1 MSENS
6 GIIVGIDLGTTNSV
20 VAIMDADKNVR
31 TITIE
36 GNKLL
41 PSVVSLTDD
50 GFIVGQT
57 AKNMALLEPEK
68 TIASIK
74 RKMGKDILVTIGDK
88 KMRPEEISALILKK
102 IKQTVVKQ
110 LSLPE
115 NEPLRA
121 VVTVPAY
128 FTEEQRDATKQAADL
143 AGLQVERIINE
154 PTAAALAFGL
164 SQMDEA
170 VYAIYDFGGGTFDVS
185 IIESN
190 HGMVEVLAT
199 TGNNNLG
206 GDDLDMLLADFLW
219 SKFLTENKLG
229 LQTPRSSKEN
239 ARLIRLAENTKIK
252 LSEEESVHIEESFFA
267 NVKNINYHLE
277 ATVTRAEFEKLIYE
291 KVEETV
297 VLLENAIK
305 DAKLDTDDLSG
316 IVLVGGSSRIPLVQQ
331 LIENQLFIAPTL
343 IDLPDEAVA
352 HGAAIQGAIIDNI
365 DVDTILVD
373 ITPHS
378 LGVAVLNHE
387 MMSYQGMFGLGGNP
401 DESLLA
407 AMIIPKNTP
416 IPTKRTRVF
425 SASSEYQK
433 KYELKV
439 YQGENALFNK
449 NRTIGV
455 TFLEVENPPEEGQ
468 IEVTFALDI
477 NGLLRVTAVETTT
490 KGTIQVEFKSSRGKK
505 IKESQLS
512 TLHIVEDDDDS
523 AAHPLV
529 QRAQNLIDNSDL
541 NEEDQAELAQL
552 IARFTTAID
561 KADDSAGELEN
572 ELLELIYFI
581 EQNK

>member
-1 MSENS
+1 MSENQN
-6 GIIVGIDLGTTNSV
+6 IIVGIDLGTTNSV
-20 VAIMDADKNVR
+20 VAIMDADKNVK
-31 TITIE
+31 TLTVE

-68 TIASIK
+68 TVASIK
-74 RKMGKDILVTIGDK
+74 RKMGKDITVAIGDK
-88 KMRPEEISALILKK
+88 KMRPEEISALVLKK

-110 LSLPE
+110 FALPE
-115 NEPLRA
+115 NTPLRA

-128 FTEEQRDATKQAADL
+128 FTEEQRDATKHAADL

-190 HGMVEVLAT
+190 NGMVEVLAT

-219 SKFLTENKLG
+219 SKFLTNNKLG
-229 LQTPRSSKEN
+229 AQVPRSSKEN
-239 ARLIRLAENTKIK
+239 ARLIRLSENTKIK
-252 LSEEESVHIEESFFA
+252 LSEADSVVVEESFFA
-267 NVKNINYHLE
+267 NVKGVNYHLE
-277 ATVTRAEFEKLIYE
+277 TTVTRADFEKLIYE

-297 VLLENAIK
+297 VHLENAIK
-305 DAKLDTDDLSG
+305 DAKLDADDLSG

-365 DVDTILVD
+365 DVDTILID

-378 LGVAVLNHE
+378 LGVAVADHE
-387 MMSYQGMFGLGGNP
+387 MMSFQNMMRNANP
-401 DESLLA
+401 EDLLTA
-407 AMIIPKNTP
+407 GMIIPKNTP
-416 IPTKRTRVF
+416 IPTKRTRMF
-425 SASSEYQK
+425 SAASPHQE
-433 KYELKV
+433 KYHLQV
-439 YQGENALFNK
+439 YQGENALYRQ
-449 NRTIGV
+449 NRAIGD
-455 TFLEVENPPEEGQ
+455 TFLEVENPPEWAE

-477 NGLLRVTAVETTT
+477 NGLLVVSALETTT
-490 KGTIQVEFKSSRGKK
+490 QKTIQVEFKSSRGKK
-505 IKESQLS
+505 IKENQLAS
-512 TLHIVEDDDDS
+512 LHIVEDEADS
-523 AAHPLV
+523 AEHPLIK
-529 QRAQNLIDNSDL
+529 RAENLLTDADM
-541 NEEDQAELAQL
+541 NEEDQAELKQL
-552 IARFTTAID
+552 ITRFKNAFD
-561 KADDSAGELEN
+561 RADDAAEDIEN

>member
-1 MSENS
+1 MSENAN
-6 GIIVGIDLGTTNSV
+6 IIVGIDLGTTNSV
-20 VAIMDADKNVR
+20 VAIMDADKNVK
-31 TITIE
+31 TLTVE

-68 TIASIK
+68 TVASIK
-74 RKMGKDILVTIGDK
+74 RKMGKDIVVAIGDK
-88 KMRPEEISALILKK
+88 KMRPEEISALVLKK

-110 LSLPE
+110 FGLAE
-115 NEPLRA
+115 NAPLRA

-190 HGMVEVLAT
+190 NGMVEVLAT
-199 TGNNNLG
+199 TGDNNLG

-219 SKFLTENKLG
+219 AKFLTNNKLG
-229 LQTPRSSKEN
+229 TQVPRSSKEN
-239 ARLIRLAENTKIK
+239 ARLIRLSENTKIK
-252 LSEEESVHIEESFFA
+252 LSEEDSVAIEESFFA
-267 NVKNINYHLE
+267 NVKGINYHLE
-277 ATVTRAEFEKLIYE
+277 TTVTRAEFEKLIYE

-297 VLLENAIK
+297 VHLENAIK
-305 DAKLDTDDLSG
+305 DAKLDADDLSG

-352 HGAAIQGAIIDNI
+352 HGAAIQGAIIDNVDI
-365 DVDTILVD
+365 DTILVD

-378 LGVAVLNHE
+378 LGVAVRDDE
-387 MMSYQGMFGLGGNP
+387 MFSYQNMLRGIAP
-401 DESLLA
+401 EDLLSA
-407 AMIIPKNTP
+407 GMIIPKNTP
-416 IPTKRTRVF
+416 IPTKRTRMF
-425 SASSEYQK
+425 GSSSAHQE
-433 KYELKV
+433 KYHLQV
-439 YQGENALFNK
+439 YQGEDPLYKK
-449 NRTIGV
+449 NRAIGD
-455 TFLEVENPPEEGQ
+455 TYLEVENPPEHGE
-468 IEVTFALDI
+468 IEVTFSLDI
-477 NGLLRVTAVETTT
+477 NGLLRVTAFETTT
-490 KGTIQVEFKSSRGKK
+490 QKMIQVEFKSSRGKK
-505 IKESQLS
+505 IKENQLAS
-512 TLHIVEDDDDS
+512 LHIVEDTDDS
-523 AAHPLV
+523 SDHPLIK
-529 QRAQNLIDNSDL
+529 RAENLVADADI
-541 NEEDQAELAQL
+541 NEEDQAELKQL
-552 IARFTTAID
+552 ITRFKNALHMGD
-561 KADDSAGELEN
+561 ESAEEIEN

>member
-1 MSENS
+1 MSENAN
-6 GIIVGIDLGTTNSV
+6 IIVGIDLGTTNSV
-20 VAIMDADKNVR
+20 VAIMDAEKNVK
-31 TITIE
+31 TLTVE

-68 TIASIK
+68 TVASIK
-74 RKMGKDILVTIGDK
+74 RKMGKDIVVAIGDK
-88 KMRPEEISALILKK
+88 KMRPEEISALVLKK

-110 LSLPE
+110 FGLAE
-115 NEPLRA
+115 NAPLRA

-190 HGMVEVLAT
+190 NGMVEVLAT
-199 TGNNNLG
+199 TGDNNLG

-219 SKFLTENKLG
+219 AKFLTNNKLG
-229 LQTPRSSKEN
+229 TQVPRSSKEN
-239 ARLIRLAENTKIK
+239 ARLIRLSENTKIK
-252 LSEEESVHIEESFFA
+252 LSEEDSVAIEESFFA
-267 NVKNINYHLE
+267 NVKGINYHLE
-277 ATVTRAEFEKLIYE
+277 TTVTRAEFEKLIYE

-297 VLLENAIK
+297 VHLENAIK
-305 DAKLDTDDLSG
+305 DAKLDADDLSG

-352 HGAAIQGAIIDNI
+352 HGAAIQGAIIDNVDI
-365 DVDTILVD
+365 DTILVD

-378 LGVAVLNHE
+378 LGVAVRDDE
-387 MMSYQGMFGLGGNP
+387 MFSYQNMLRGIAP
-401 DESLLA
+401 EDLLSA
-407 AMIIPKNTP
+407 GMIIPKNTP
-416 IPTKRTRVF
+416 IPTKRTRMF
-425 SASSEYQK
+425 GSSSAHQE
-433 KYELKV
+433 KYHLQV
-439 YQGENALFNK
+439 YQGEDPLYKK
-449 NRTIGV
+449 NRAIGD
-455 TFLEVENPPEEGQ
+455 TYLEVENPPEHGE
-468 IEVTFALDI
+468 IEVTFSLDI
-477 NGLLRVTAVETTT
+477 NGLLRVTAFETTT
-490 KGTIQVEFKSSRGKK
+490 QKMIQVEFKSSRGKK
-505 IKESQLS
+505 IKENQLAS
-512 TLHIVEDDDDS
+512 LHIVEDTDDS
-523 AAHPLV
+523 SDHPLIK
-529 QRAQNLIDNSDL
+529 RAENLVADADI
-541 NEEDQAELAQL
+541 NEEDQAELKQL
-552 IARFTTAID
+552 ITRFKNALHMGD
-561 KADDSAGELEN
+561 ESAEEIEN

>member
-1 MSENS
+1 MSENAN
-6 GIIVGIDLGTTNSV
+6 IIVGIDLGTTNSV
-20 VAIMDADKNVR
+20 VAIMDADKNVK
-31 TITIE
+31 TLSIE

-68 TIASIK
+68 TVASIK
-74 RKMGKDILVTIGDK
+74 RKMGKDITVTIGDK
-88 KMRPEEISALILKK
+88 KMRPEEISALVLKK

-110 LSLPE
+110 LGLSE
-115 NEPLRA
+115 NTPLRA

-190 HGMVEVLAT
+190 NGMVEVLAT
-199 TGNNNLG
+199 TGDNNLG
-206 GDDLDMLLADFLW
+206 GDDLDVLLADFLW
-219 SKFLTENKLG
+219 AKFLTHNKLG
-229 LQTPRSSKEN
+229 TQVPRSSKEN
-239 ARLIRLAENTKIK
+239 ARLIRLSENTKIR
-252 LSEEESVHIEESFFA
+252 LSEEDSVTIEESFFA
-267 NVKNINYHLE
+267 NIKGINYHLE
-277 ATVTRAEFEKLIYE
+277 TTVTRAEFEKLIYE

-297 VLLENAIK
+297 VHLENAIK
-305 DAKLDTDDLSG
+305 DAKLDPDDLSG

-378 LGVAVLNHE
+378 LGVAVSDSE
-387 MMSYQGMFGLGGNP
+387 VFSYQNMLRGIDP
-401 DESLLA
+401 EDLLTA
-407 AMIIPKNTP
+407 GMIIPKNTP
-416 IPTKRTRVF
+416 IPTKRTRMF
-425 SASSEYQK
+425 SASSPFQE
-433 KYELKV
+433 KYHLQV
-439 YQGENALFNK
+439 YQGENPFYKK
-449 NRTIGV
+449 NRAIGD
-455 TFLEVENPPEEGQ
+455 TFLEVENPPEHAEV
-468 IEVTFALDI
+468 EVTFSLDI
-477 NGLLRVTAVETTT
+477 NGLLVVTAFETTT
-490 KGTIQVEFKSSRGKK
+490 QKMIQVEFKSSRGKK
-505 IKESQLS
+505 IKENQLAL
-512 TLHIVEDDDDS
+512 LHIVENEDDS
-523 AAHPLV
+523 TEHPLIK
-529 QRAQNLIDNSDL
+529 RAENLLVDAGM
-541 NEEDQAELAQL
+541 NEEDQAELKQL
-552 IARFTTAID
+552 IQRFKNALDNDDETAEDI
-561 KADDSAGELEN
+561 EN
-572 ELLELIYFI
+572 EVLELIYFI